1 MKALNIVNKLK
12 MDTNTKKKK
21 MNKKKN
27 VNKKIIT
34 LVISDVNINKR

>member
-12 MDTNTKKKK
+12 TDTNTKKKK

-34 LVISDVNINKR
+34 LVMSDININKR